1 MFVVCV
7 RIYIQHTRDSH
18 LYTHILQFVQIDHSA
33 AAAMVIAGDDSNH
46 GVDDA
51 RIARIA
57 AAITVFPGFPKPG
70 ISFQDVT
77 GIFHKPE
84 VFRDAIGLFV
94 ERYKGK
100 GVTLVA
106 GIEARGF
113 FFAPTI
119 ALEVGAKFVPLRKP
133 RKLPGD
139 LKEYSLEYGTDKIE
153 MQIGAVEPNDRA
165 IIVDDLIATGGT
177 LCAAV
182 KLLERAGAEVVE
194 CSCVVELQ
202 ELKGREKLGKIPV
215 FVLVETN

>member
-1 MFVVCV
+1 
-7 RIYIQHTRDSH
+7 
-18 LYTHILQFVQIDHSA
+18 
-33 AAAMVIAGDDSNH
+33 MVIAGDDSNH

-133 RKLPGD
+133 RKLPGEVISKNI
-139 LKEYSLEYGTDKIE
+139 LWNME
-153 MQIGAVEPNDRA
+153 QI
-165 IIVDDLIATGGT
+165 
-177 LCAAV
+177 
-182 KLLERAGAEVVE
+182 K
-194 CSCVVELQ
+194 
-202 ELKGREKLGKIPV
+202 
-215 FVLVETN
+215 